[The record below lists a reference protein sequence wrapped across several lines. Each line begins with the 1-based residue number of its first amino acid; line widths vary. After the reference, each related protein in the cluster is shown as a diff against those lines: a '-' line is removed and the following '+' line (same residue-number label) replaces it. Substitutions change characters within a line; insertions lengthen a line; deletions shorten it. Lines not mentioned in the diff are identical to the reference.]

1 MKRISLFLQ
10 LVVAVLLGCLMAI
23 LVVIS
28 TLSPPEEDIKQL
40 FLFMFLTGM
49 LTVSAAYILYR
60 WQVLQRFLSLRW
72 SLFSIIALTILVVFV
87 NVWIIAR
94 MMYISEHDLVLTTAL
109 LVFGG
114 VIAAVSALFV
124 ARTLRERI
132 YDLSAGIRALTHGD
146 LKARLI
152 VSGNDELADLADKF
166 NDMAATLQELDHQK
180 QQLEQTRRD
189 LIAWVSHDLRTPL
202 AAMRAMN
209 EAMLDGVVN
218 DPDTVRRYQ
227 ENIESEIQHLSWLI
241 DDLFELAQLD
251 TGRLKLNLQMASLH
265 DLVSDTLSGMN
276 ARAAQQGIQL
286 TASVDTD
293 IDTIYAA
300 PDKIQRV
307 LSNLLDNALQYT
319 PSNGRVTLHARRTST
334 CLEISVHNTGS
345 YIAPADLPHVFD
357 SFYRGEQSR
366 SKADHRRRGTG
377 LGLAIARG
385 LVEAHSGSIRVES
398 QPERG
403 TTFAFTL
410 PIHQSVS

>member
-1 MKRISLFLQ
+1 MKRVSLFLQ
-10 LVVAVLLGCLMAI
+10 LILAVLAGCSLAI
-23 LVVIS
+23 LVVVP
-28 TLSPPEEDIKQL
+28 TLKPPEEDIKQL

-49 LTVSAAYILYR
+49 LTVSLAYVLYR
-60 WQVLQRFLSLRW
+60 YELLQRFLSLRW
-72 SLFSIIALTILVVFV
+72 SLFSIIALTVLLIFV

-109 LVFGG
+109 LVFSG
-114 VIAAVSALFV
+114 VIAVVSAMFV
-124 ARTLRERI
+124 ARTLGERI
-132 YDLSAGIRALTHGD
+132 YDLSAGIRALTQGD
-146 LKARLI
+146 LKTRLV
-152 VSGNDELADLADKF
+152 VSGNDELANLGARF
-166 NDMAATLQELDHQK
+166 NDMAKALEELDHQK

-209 EAMLDGVVN
+209 EAMLDGVVS

-227 ENIESEIQHLSWLI
+227 QNIEGEIQHLSWLI

-251 TGRLKLNLQMASLH
+251 TGRLKLNLQATSLH

-276 ARAAQQGIQL
+276 ARAVQQGIQL
-286 TASVDTD
+286 SASVDAD
-293 IDTIYAA
+293 VDTIYAA

-307 LSNLLDNALQYT
+307 IYNLLDNALQYT
-319 PSNGRVTLHARRTST
+319 PPNGQVTLHARRTPT

-366 SKADHRRRGTG
+366 SKAEHRRRGTG
-377 LGLAIARG
+377 LGLAIVRG

-410 PIHQSVS
+410 PLNPSDS